1 MTTSMCANK
10 PDETASVAPE
20 LLDVRK
26 VASMLGCSP
35 RHVYRLFDAG
45 RLPRPVRLGTLVR
58 WRRAE
63 LASWIDDGCKPVSA
77 NATRS
82 RREGNR
88 G

>member
-1 MTTSMCANK
+1 MTTSICANR
-10 PDETASVAPE
+10 PGETESVAPE
-20 LLDVRK
+20 LLDVRT

-63 LASWIDDGCKPVSA
+63 LALWIDDGCKPVST
-77 NATRS
+77 NAAQQ
-82 RREGNR
+82 R
-88 G
+88 GGA